1 MHEKT
6 NAMRLLDKAG
16 VSYGTHQYDGGDGI
30 VDGVSVAHKIGV
42 PEARVYKTLVTQGHS
57 GGHYVFV
64 IPVAAELDLK
74 LAAKAVGEK
83 SIEMIPLASLTK
95 LTGYVRGG
103 CSPFGMKKPFPT
115 LLDSTAEAL
124 ESIVVSAGRLGQQV
138 ELAPADLLR
147 ITGGKAVPVIHTHEK
162 K

>member
-1 MHEKT
+1 MHDKT

-16 VSYGTHQYDGGDGI
+16 VTYGTHQYDSGDGI
-30 VDGVSVAHKIGV
+30 IDGVSVARKIGV
-42 PEARVYKTLVTQGHS
+42 PEERVYKTLVTHGHS

-74 LAAKAVGEK
+74 LAARAVGEK

-103 CSPFGMKKPFPT
+103 CSPFAMKKPFPT
-115 LLDSTAEAL
+115 LLDSSAEAL

-147 ITGGKAVPVIHTHEK
+147 VTGGRSVPVIHGI
-162 K
+162 

>member
-1 MHEKT
+1 MHDKT

-16 VSYGTHQYDGGDGI
+16 VSYGTHQYDSGDGI

-42 PEARVYKTLVTQGHS
+42 PEERVYKTLVTQGHS

-74 LAAKAVGEK
+74 LAARAVGEK
-83 SIEMIPLASLTK
+83 AIEMIPLASLTK

-103 CSPFGMKKPFPT
+103 CSP
-115 LLDSTAEAL
+115 
-124 ESIVVSAGRLGQQV
+124 
-138 ELAPADLLR
+138 LA
-147 ITGGKAVPVIHTHEK
+147 
-162 K
+162 

>member
-1 MHEKT
+1 MHDKT
-6 NAMRLLDKAG
+6 NAMRLLEKAG
-16 VSYGTHQYDGGDGI
+16 VRYGTHQYDSGDGI
-30 VDGVSVAHKIGV
+30 VDGVSVARKIGV
-42 PEARVYKTLVTQGHS
+42 PEVRVFKTLVTQGHS

-83 SIEMIPLASLTK
+83 SVELIPLASLTR

-115 LLDSTAEAL
+115 VLDSTAEGM
-124 ESIVVSAGRLGQQV
+124 ETIVVSAGRLGRQV

-147 ITGGKAVPVIHTHEK
+147 VTGGRSAPVIHGI
-162 K
+162 